1 MKKFLQLYLT
11 KNKLFD
17 IFIHT
22 VLVLVI
28 FVLIIDVAFTTLHL
42 FGYENVVGQIITKM
56 RKIIE

>member
-1 MKKFLQLYLT
+1 MREFFNLQLS

-28 FVLIIDVAFTTLHL
+28 FVFIIDVAFTLLNL
-42 FGYENVVGQIITKM
+42 FGYESVVSQIINKM
-56 RKIIE
+56 KFMIK